1 MWGRAKGLRG
11 GLAGALGLCLGF
23 VGCGGASAA
32 GEVVVTIKPVHAIV
46 AAVMQGAGTPHL
58 LIQSQ
63 GSPHTYALK
72 PSEARLL
79 NGARVVVRVSRDLEL
94 FLERTLKSLPA
105 GVQVVTLDAAP
116 GLTRH
121 KVRAG
126 GAFEKHGHGPAKGQR
141 HKSGRHDHG
150 HGAHGTHDAHIW
162 LDPRNARAMAKFLAR
177 ELAKAMPEHA
187 ERFQQNA
194 KAFDDRLAALEVDLL
209 RLSRPLTGR
218 AFLVFHDAYQYFEKR
233 FGVTA
238 SGSIT
243 VSPEVM
249 PGAKRVGE
257 IRAKVR
263 DLGAACVFAEP
274 QFEPKLISVVTEG
287 TAARSGVLD
296 PLGAAIEPGPD
307 LYFEV
312 LRGMATAFKTCLSE
326 GS

>member
-194 KAFDDRLAALEVDLL
+194 RALDDRLVALEADLL

-233 FGVTA
+233 FGLSAAGSVTISA
-238 SGSIT
+238 DTPPSARRI
-243 VSPEVM
+243 
-249 PGAKRVGE
+249 
-257 IRAKVR
+257 R
-263 DLGAACVFAEP
+263 DLRRKIVRVKARCVFAEP
-274 QFEPKLISVVTEG
+274 QFEPKLVATLIEG
-287 TAARSGVLD
+287 TAAKSGTLD
-296 PLGAAIEPGPD
+296 PLGASLPAGPLLYEQLLRAVMRD
-307 LYFEV
+307 L
-312 LRGMATAFKTCLSE
+312 ASCLS
-326 GS
+326 S